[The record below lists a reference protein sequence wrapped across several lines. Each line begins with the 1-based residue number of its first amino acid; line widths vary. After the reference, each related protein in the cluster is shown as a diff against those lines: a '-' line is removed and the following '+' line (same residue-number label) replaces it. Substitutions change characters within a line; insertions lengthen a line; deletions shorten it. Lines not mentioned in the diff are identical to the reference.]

1 MSKNLS
7 KIAKTKKIKYFLIS
21 FVDLF
26 GVLRSKL
33 VPTRAIV
40 EMQKN
45 GAGFAG
51 FATWLD
57 MTPADTDMFA
67 IPDPDSLIQLPWKK
81 EVGWLAS
88 DLLMNGKPVEA
99 SPRVMLKKQIA
110 RLANDN
116 MVLKS
121 GVECEY
127 FLINPEGTAIA
138 DNRDIQPKPCYDQSA
153 LMRQYDLIKEI
164 CNSMIDL
171 GWEPYQNDH
180 EDANGQFEMNWNYTD
195 SLSTAD
201 RHVFFKFMVKTIAEK
216 HGLRATFMPK
226 PFENLTGNGCHAHI
240 SLWNGNRNLFL
251 DKGDKLGLTR
261 LAYNF
266 LGGILHSAEALSSF
280 FNPSINSYR
289 RIDAPVTAS
298 GATWSPSRVSYTGNN
313 RTHMIRVPDSGRFEL
328 RLMDGSA
335 NPYLL
340 QAGIIAAGIDG
351 IEKKRDPGQ
360 PLFINMY
367 TDSDKYPNIKKL
379 PSDLE
384 QALEYLNKSEV
395 LETAFEKKV
404 LRSYLKL
411 KEQEL
416 KDFNSKETFS
426 KKEPITD
433 WEKINTLDC

>member
-1 MSKNLS
+1 
-7 KIAKTKKIKYFLIS
+7 
-21 FVDLF
+21 
-26 GVLRSKL
+26 
-33 VPTRAIV
+33 
-40 EMQKN
+40 
-45 GAGFAG
+45 
-51 FATWLD
+51 
-57 MTPADTDMFA
+57 
-67 IPDPDSLIQLPWKK
+67 
-81 EVGWLAS
+81 
-88 DLLMNGKPVEA
+88 
-99 SPRVMLKKQIA
+99 
-110 RLANDN
+110 
-116 MVLKS
+116 
-121 GVECEY
+121 
-127 FLINPEGTAIA
+127 
-138 DNRDIQPKPCYDQSA
+138 
-153 LMRQYDLIKEI
+153 
-164 CNSMIDL
+164 
-171 GWEPYQNDH
+171 
-180 EDANGQFEMNWNYTD
+180 
-195 SLSTAD
+195 
-201 RHVFFKFMVKTIAEK
+201 
-216 HGLRATFMPK
+216 
-226 PFENLTGNGCHAHI
+226 
-240 SLWNGNRNLFL
+240 
-251 DKGDKLGLTR
+251 
-261 LAYNF
+261 
-266 LGGILHSAEALSSF
+266 LHSAEALSSF

-384 QALEYLNKSEV
+384 QALEYLNNSEV